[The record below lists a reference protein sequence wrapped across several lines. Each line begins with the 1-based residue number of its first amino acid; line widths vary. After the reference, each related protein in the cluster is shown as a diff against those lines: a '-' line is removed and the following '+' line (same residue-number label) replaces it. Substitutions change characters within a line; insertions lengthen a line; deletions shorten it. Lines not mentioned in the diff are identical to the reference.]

1 MRNTSD
7 PIKKENSNVMN
18 AQGGEKKVM
27 KKILSVALSTAMA
40 FSMFASVAFGDTA
53 VSPQQQFDA
62 LKAKGIF
69 NGYPDGT
76 AGLDKDMTRA
86 EFAKVITKLLGLKEI
101 TGTLSYTD
109 KNYTAKNWA
118 VPYIEA
124 VTAAGIM
131 EGKNVEKKIFDFNG
145 KVTVSEMATIL
156 TRALDLEIPA
166 ETNNTAPA
174 WAKGYV
180 QAAINAG
187 LVDAN
192 TNFTANASRELL
204 VGAAYAID
212 EAQSLKVTSY
222 TVTEG
227 GKVVEFKISD
237 GETVKVTLD
246 KALEANKETEVKFTY
261 KEKSFTEKVTYVVEA
276 ATKVQS
282 ATSTNLKE
290 VEVAF
295 DGKVD
300 KATATD
306 KANYTVD
313 SNSKGIKSI
322 TLLADGK
329 TARLLLNESSQF
341 TQGTTYKVVVKN
353 VKSSTGTVVPQG
365 EVSFTSSDNVL
376 PTVTEVKA
384 LGTKVIKVTFSEPV
398 KSPTSSNFQLDEK
411 AFVGSVTHG
420 ANQRE
425 VILRDYTGSISE
437 GAHKLT
443 TSLIEDYAGLKSL
456 AATTDFTVA
465 ADTEGPKVTEVSA
478 TLEKVTVTFDEEI
491 DPQSVSNESF
501 YWKSGDTKK
510 VGKATQIS
518 GNVYEVD
525 FTENRLPGYETTL
538 FVEVKDYSG
547 NANATKEHKVTAS
560 VDLVQPRVLETTYGP
575 TVEGLRLTVR
585 FDKSVTAADAKYYT
599 VKKGNDVIPVK
610 SVKAAGG
617 SDNKVFYVEF
627 YSTDLKGTHSLKV
640 ADVQDTTALR
650 NTLVTYEGTFV
661 ASDSQAPQ
669 LETFGIDANNDTRRV
684 ALTFD
689 KEVDLATLNN
699 RANYYYTFK
708 KDNSTAQ
715 KLSLPNDVQI
725 NVDNSGKSVI
735 LVFPQTID
743 GTTIKFGGA
752 ESVQAINI
760 VGLKA
765 KANQVVGGVD
775 APLAV
780 ADLTL
785 NSVVLKDA
793 KTVEVTF
800 NKAISNATRNDFTL
814 NGEIPSTVTVKDN
827 VVTLK
832 STSDLSGAV
841 DVETVRNNS
850 IQSYAGYKI
859 GYVIETPVGVVAPRV
874 DESALPS
881 NKVIVQTG
889 KKFVIPFTEQLE
901 TANQASVATD
911 LVIKKLGEENTPK
924 LDPINEYQ
932 TTVEG
937 KNVIVTIDPSVTYS
951 QEFSVQVKDEGATF
965 IRTVGTD
972 KKAAKSSVY
981 KTTANEA
988 AQPTGV
994 NTTAPA
1000 ATTTHGAAQVEGEKQ
1015 VVELPVTGD
1024 ITTGGTVVV
1033 NGTVNGTPINQ
1044 SVTVAAGDD
1053 SAAVAQEIADAL
1065 IISGFDVTTTGTKVV
1080 ITSSQKEANK
1090 TVTLSLANGSAVGLT
1105 TTNATTVTE
1114 GIQSVTGVA
1123 QIVTVQVTGAT
1134 RDGSNKVTFTD
1145 GTNTVVKTITVKAGD
1160 SAGVVAAKISD
1171 VLAGQLNGFTV
1182 SSSSN
1187 EVKFTAT
1194 AQATDK
1200 PVQVTI
1206 SAN

>member
-1 MRNTSD
+1 
-7 PIKKENSNVMN
+7 
-18 AQGGEKKVM
+18 M

-282 ATSTNLKE
+282 ASSVNLKE
-290 VEVAF
+290 VDVAF

-306 KANYTVD
+306 KNNYSID

-322 TLLADGK
+322 TLLEDGK
-329 TARLLLNESSQF
+329 TARLLLNESSKF
-341 TQGTTYKVVVKN
+341 VQGTTYKVVAKN
-353 VKSSTGTVVPQG
+353 VKSSTGTVLPQG
-365 EVSFTSSDNVL
+365 EVSFTSADNVL
-376 PTVTEVKA
+376 PTVAEVKA

-398 KSPTSSNFQLDEK
+398 VAPTSSNFQLDDK
-411 AFVGSVTHG
+411 AFVGSVTQG

-443 TSLIEDYAGLKSL
+443 TSLVEDFAGLKSL

-465 ADTEGPKVTEVSA
+465 VDTEGPKVTEISA

-491 DPQSVSNESF
+491 DPASVTNDSF

-510 VGKATQIS
+510 TGTVTQVAS
-518 GNVYEVD
+518 NVYEVQ
-525 FTENRLPGYETTL
+525 FTQANRLPGYESTL

-547 NANATKEHKVTAS
+547 NVNAVKEHKINAT
-560 VDLVQPRVLETTYGP
+560 VDLVRPQVVETTFGDR
-575 TVEGLRLTVR
+575 TNTLTVR
-585 FDKSVTAADAKYYT
+585 FDKAVSAADKKYFT
-599 VKKGNDVIPVK
+599 IKKGDDVIPVN
-610 SVKAAGG
+610 SVVAAD
-617 SDNKVFYVEF
+617 SSNKIFYVTF
-627 YSTDLKGTHSLKV
+627 FNTLATGTYNLKV

-650 NTLVTYEGTFV
+650 NTLVEFNGTFV
-661 ASDSQAPQ
+661 A
-669 LETFGIDANNDTRRV
+669 NDTANPSISSTDYNESARKVTLNFGR
-684 ALTFD
+684 
-689 KEVDLATLNN
+689 EMDLATVNTKG
-699 RANYYYTFK
+699 NYYINFEK
-708 KDNSTAQ
+708 NGANAQ
-715 KLSLPNDVQI
+715 NIALPTEVSVNAV
-725 NVDNSGKSVI
+725 NGGKSVV
-735 LVFPQTID
+735 LQFPEFID
-743 GTTIKFGGA
+743 GTKVTFGPNG
-752 ESVQAINI
+752 SVKGVVAT
-760 VGLKA
+760 GLKSKTGQVVSLDA
-765 KANQVVGGVD
+765 SSLKDAAANQ
-775 APLAV
+775 LKWTNAV
-780 ADLTL
+780 Q
-785 NSVVLKDA
+785 KDA
-793 KTVEVTF
+793 KTFELTF
-800 NKAISNATRNDFTL
+800 NQVVASANVSDFQIAGKYPASVSIDE
-814 NGEIPSTVTVKDN
+814 NK
-827 VVTLK
+827 VTLK
-832 STSDLSGAV
+832 TVDEVAGQTLVTLFANNSVETYSNNKLNLSSNASMTVNNAVSPRVTEVSTREAVAGGQEFTITFTNSVGFITNTSQDAIANDIIVKDLSVTNTPAL
-841 DVETVRNNS
+841 
-850 IQSYAGYKI
+850 
-859 GYVIETPVGVVAPRV
+859 TPVA
-874 DESALPS
+874 DY
-881 NKVIVQTG
+881 KVTDVTG
-889 KKFVIPFTEQLE
+889 
-901 TANQASVATD
+901 
-911 LVIKKLGEENTPK
+911 NTVK
-924 LDPINEYQ
+924 VLLTKTSSLDKPI
-932 TTVEG
+932 
-937 KNVIVTIDPSVTYS
+937 
-951 QEFSVQVKDEGATF
+951 SVQVKDAKYLVANGTTTKAT
-965 IRTVGTD
+965 D
-972 KKAAKSSVY
+972 SSVY
-981 KTTANEA
+981 T
-988 AQPTGV
+988 V
-994 NTTAPA
+994 TAPSA
-1000 ATTTHGAAQVEGEKQ
+1000 SVTNPTAVGTSISAEVVGKKATAVGTQ
-1015 VVELPVTGD
+1015 
-1024 ITTGGTVVV
+1024 ITLTATNATDAINTQAVVV
-1033 NGTVNGTPINQ
+1033 NAEPVAGAITPGSI
-1044 SVTVAAGDD
+1044 SY
-1053 SAAVAQEIADAL
+1053 DA
-1065 IISGFDVTTTGTKVV
+1065 GTKVYTV
-1080 ITSSQKEANK
+1080 ADDVTVKTLVAYINANQFADFTAVATVADDSIATVDATHTFSGGVTAK
-1090 TVTLSLANGSAVGLT
+1090 AGVLTVKLSKAATDLANNSKVTIGNDTYDATLNAAKDAIQVTLGSKDVVGEQFKATVLDGTKQVAV
-1105 TTNATTVTE
+1105 ATT
-1114 GIQSVTGVA
+1114 I
-1123 QIVTVQVTGAT
+1123 
-1134 RDGSNKVTFTD
+1134 
-1145 GTNTVVKTITVKAGD
+1145 
-1160 SAGVVAAKISD
+1160 
-1171 VLAGQLNGFTV
+1171 
-1182 SSSSN
+1182 SSN
-1187 EVKFTAT
+1187 
-1194 AQATDK
+1194 
-1200 PVQVTI
+1200 
-1206 SAN
+1206 

>member
-282 ATSTNLKE
+282 ASSVNLKE
-290 VEVAF
+290 VDVAF

-306 KANYTVD
+306 KNNYSID

-322 TLLADGK
+322 TLLEDGK
-329 TARLLLNESSQF
+329 TARLLLNESSKF
-341 TQGTTYKVVVKN
+341 VQGTTYKVVAKN
-353 VKSSTGTVVPQG
+353 VKSSTGTVLPQG
-365 EVSFTSSDNVL
+365 EVSFTSADNVL
-376 PTVTEVKA
+376 PTVAEVKA

-398 KSPTSSNFQLDEK
+398 VAPTSSNFQLDDK
-411 AFVGSVTHG
+411 AFVGSVTQG

-443 TSLIEDYAGLKSL
+443 TSLVEDFAGLKSL

-465 ADTEGPKVTEVSA
+465 VDTEGPKVTEISA

-491 DPQSVSNESF
+491 DPASVTNDSF

-510 VGKATQIS
+510 TGTVTQVAS
-518 GNVYEVD
+518 NVYEVQ
-525 FTENRLPGYETTL
+525 FTQANRLPGYESTL

-547 NANATKEHKVTAS
+547 NVNAVKEHKINAT
-560 VDLVQPRVLETTYGP
+560 VDLVRPQVVETTFGDR
-575 TVEGLRLTVR
+575 TNTLTVR
-585 FDKSVTAADAKYYT
+585 FDKAVSAADKKYFT
-599 VKKGNDVIPVK
+599 IKKGDDVIPVN
-610 SVKAAGG
+610 SVVAAD
-617 SDNKVFYVEF
+617 SSNKIFYVTF
-627 YSTDLKGTHSLKV
+627 FNTLATGTYNLKV

-650 NTLVTYEGTFV
+650 NTLVEFNGTFV
-661 ASDSQAPQ
+661 A
-669 LETFGIDANNDTRRV
+669 NDTANPSISSTDYNESARKVTLNFGR
-684 ALTFD
+684 
-689 KEVDLATLNN
+689 EMDLATVNTKG
-699 RANYYYTFK
+699 NYYINFEK
-708 KDNSTAQ
+708 NGANAQ
-715 KLSLPNDVQI
+715 NIALPTEVSVNAV
-725 NVDNSGKSVI
+725 NGGKSVV
-735 LVFPQTID
+735 LQFPEFID
-743 GTTIKFGGA
+743 GTKVTFGPNG
-752 ESVQAINI
+752 SVKGVVAT
-760 VGLKA
+760 GLKSKTGQVVSLDA
-765 KANQVVGGVD
+765 SSLKDAAANQ
-775 APLAV
+775 LKWTNAV
-780 ADLTL
+780 Q
-785 NSVVLKDA
+785 KDA
-793 KTVEVTF
+793 KTFELTF
-800 NKAISNATRNDFTL
+800 NQVVASANVSDFQIAGKYPASVSIDE
-814 NGEIPSTVTVKDN
+814 NK
-827 VVTLK
+827 VTLK
-832 STSDLSGAV
+832 TVDEVAGQTLVTLFANNSVETYSNNKLNLSSNASMTVNNAVSPRVTEVSTREAVAGGQEFTITFTNSVGFITNTSQDAIANDIIVKDLSVTNTPAL
-841 DVETVRNNS
+841 
-850 IQSYAGYKI
+850 
-859 GYVIETPVGVVAPRV
+859 TPVA
-874 DESALPS
+874 DY
-881 NKVIVQTG
+881 KVTDVTG
-889 KKFVIPFTEQLE
+889 
-901 TANQASVATD
+901 
-911 LVIKKLGEENTPK
+911 NTVK
-924 LDPINEYQ
+924 VLLTKTSSLDKPI
-932 TTVEG
+932 
-937 KNVIVTIDPSVTYS
+937 
-951 QEFSVQVKDEGATF
+951 SVQVKDAKYLVANGTTTKAT
-965 IRTVGTD
+965 D
-972 KKAAKSSVY
+972 SSVY
-981 KTTANEA
+981 T
-988 AQPTGV
+988 V
-994 NTTAPA
+994 TAPSA
-1000 ATTTHGAAQVEGEKQ
+1000 SVTNPTAVGTSISAEVVGKKATAVGTQ
-1015 VVELPVTGD
+1015 
-1024 ITTGGTVVV
+1024 ITLTATNATDAINTQAVVV
-1033 NGTVNGTPINQ
+1033 NAEP
-1044 SVTVAAGDD
+1044 VAGAITSG
-1053 SAAVAQEIADAL
+1053 SISYDA
-1065 IISGFDVTTTGTKVV
+1065 GTKVYTV
-1080 ITSSQKEANK
+1080 ADDVTVKTLVAYINANQFADFTAVATVADDSIATVDATHTFSGGVTAK
-1090 TVTLSLANGSAVGLT
+1090 AGVLTVKLSKAATDLANNSKVTIGNDTYDATLNAAKDAIQVTLGSKDVVGEQFKATVLDGTKQVAV
-1105 TTNATTVTE
+1105 ATT
-1114 GIQSVTGVA
+1114 I
-1123 QIVTVQVTGAT
+1123 
-1134 RDGSNKVTFTD
+1134 
-1145 GTNTVVKTITVKAGD
+1145 
-1160 SAGVVAAKISD
+1160 
-1171 VLAGQLNGFTV
+1171 
-1182 SSSSN
+1182 SSN
-1187 EVKFTAT
+1187 
-1194 AQATDK
+1194 
-1200 PVQVTI
+1200 
-1206 SAN
+1206 

>member
-1 MRNTSD
+1 
-7 PIKKENSNVMN
+7 
-18 AQGGEKKVM
+18 M

-282 ATSTNLKE
+282 ASSVNLKE
-290 VEVAF
+290 VDVAF

-306 KANYTVD
+306 KNNYSID

-322 TLLADGK
+322 TLLEDGK
-329 TARLLLNESSQF
+329 TARLLLNESSKF
-341 TQGTTYKVVVKN
+341 VQGTTYKVVAKN
-353 VKSSTGTVVPQG
+353 VKSSTGTVLPQG
-365 EVSFTSSDNVL
+365 EVSFTSADNVL
-376 PTVTEVKA
+376 PTVAEVKA

-398 KSPTSSNFQLDEK
+398 VAPTSSNFQLDDK
-411 AFVGSVTHG
+411 AFVGSVTQG

-443 TSLIEDYAGLKSL
+443 TSLVEDFAGLKSL

-465 ADTEGPKVTEVSA
+465 VDTEGPKVTEISA

-491 DPQSVSNESF
+491 DPASVTNDSF

-510 VGKATQIS
+510 TGTVTQVAS
-518 GNVYEVD
+518 NVYEVQ
-525 FTENRLPGYETTL
+525 FTQANRLPGYESTL

-547 NANATKEHKVTAS
+547 NVNAVKEHKINAT
-560 VDLVQPRVLETTYGP
+560 VDLVRPQVVETTFGDR
-575 TVEGLRLTVR
+575 TNTLTVR
-585 FDKSVTAADAKYYT
+585 FDKAVSAADKKYFT
-599 VKKGNDVIPVK
+599 IKKGDDVIPVN
-610 SVKAAGG
+610 SVVAAD
-617 SDNKVFYVEF
+617 SSNKIFYVTF
-627 YSTDLKGTHSLKV
+627 FNTLATGTYNLKV

-650 NTLVTYEGTFV
+650 NTLVEFNGTFV
-661 ASDSQAPQ
+661 A
-669 LETFGIDANNDTRRV
+669 NDTANPSISSTDYNESARKVTLNFGR
-684 ALTFD
+684 
-689 KEVDLATLNN
+689 EMDLATVNTKG
-699 RANYYYTFK
+699 NYYINFEK
-708 KDNSTAQ
+708 NGANAQ
-715 KLSLPNDVQI
+715 NIALPTEVSVNAV
-725 NVDNSGKSVI
+725 NGGKSVV
-735 LVFPQTID
+735 LQFPEFID
-743 GTTIKFGGA
+743 GTKVTFGPNG
-752 ESVQAINI
+752 SVKGVVAT
-760 VGLKA
+760 GLKSKTGQVVSLDA
-765 KANQVVGGVD
+765 SSLKDAAANQ
-775 APLAV
+775 LKWTNAV
-780 ADLTL
+780 Q
-785 NSVVLKDA
+785 KDA
-793 KTVEVTF
+793 KTFELTF
-800 NKAISNATRNDFTL
+800 NQVVASANVSDFQIAGKYPASVSIDENKVTLKTVDEVAGQTLVTLFANNSVETYSNNKLNLSSNASMTVNNAVSPRVTEVSTREAVAGGQEFTITFTNSVGFITGTSLDAIANDIIVKDLSVTNTPAL
-814 NGEIPSTVTVKDN
+814 TPVADYKVTDVTGNTVTVLLTK
-827 VVTLK
+827 
-832 STSDLSGAV
+832 TSS
-841 DVETVRNNS
+841 
-850 IQSYAGYKI
+850 
-859 GYVIETPVGVVAPRV
+859 
-874 DESALPS
+874 
-881 NKVIVQTG
+881 
-889 KKFVIPFTEQLE
+889 
-901 TANQASVATD
+901 
-911 LVIKKLGEENTPK
+911 
-924 LDPINEYQ
+924 LDKPI
-932 TTVEG
+932 
-937 KNVIVTIDPSVTYS
+937 
-951 QEFSVQVKDEGATF
+951 SVQVKDAKYLVANGTTTKAT
-965 IRTVGTD
+965 D
-972 KKAAKSSVY
+972 SSVY
-981 KTTANEA
+981 T
-988 AQPTGV
+988 V
-994 NTTAPA
+994 TAPSA
-1000 ATTTHGAAQVEGEKQ
+1000 S
-1015 VVELPVTGD
+1015 VT
-1024 ITTGGTVVV
+1024 
-1033 NGTVNGTPINQ
+1033 NPTVNGT
-1044 SVTVAAGDD
+1044 
-1053 SAAVAQEIADAL
+1053 
-1065 IISGFDVTTTGTKVV
+1065 
-1080 ITSSQKEANK
+1080 
-1090 TVTLSLANGSAVGLT
+1090 
-1105 TTNATTVTE
+1105 
-1114 GIQSVTGVA
+1114 
-1123 QIVTVQVTGAT
+1123 
-1134 RDGSNKVTFTD
+1134 
-1145 GTNTVVKTITVKAGD
+1145 
-1160 SAGVVAAKISD
+1160 
-1171 VLAGQLNGFTV
+1171 
-1182 SSSSN
+1182 
-1187 EVKFTAT
+1187 
-1194 AQATDK
+1194 
-1200 PVQVTI
+1200 TI
-1206 SAN
+1206 SAEVVGKKATAVGDQITLTATEATDAINAEDVVVDVEPVSATVLTGTITYNAATKTYVVADDVSVKTFVAYVNANQFADFTAVATVADDSIMVASDTATFTGGVTAKAGVLTVKLSKVVTGLANNSKVTIGNDTYDATLNATNDAIQVTLNSKDVVGEQFKATVLDGTKQVAVATTISSN

>member
-7 PIKKENSNVMN
+7 PIKENSNVMN

-282 ATSTNLKE
+282 ASSVNLKE
-290 VEVAF
+290 VDVAF

-306 KANYTVD
+306 KNNYSID

-322 TLLADGK
+322 TLLEDGK
-329 TARLLLNESSQF
+329 TARLLLNESSKF
-341 TQGTTYKVVVKN
+341 VQGTTYKVVAKN
-353 VKSSTGTVVPQG
+353 VKSSTGTVLPQG
-365 EVSFTSSDNVL
+365 EVSFTSADNVL
-376 PTVTEVKA
+376 PTVAEVKA

-398 KSPTSSNFQLDEK
+398 VAPTSSNFQLDDK
-411 AFVGSVTHG
+411 AFVGSVTQG

-443 TSLIEDYAGLKSL
+443 TSLVEDFAGLKSL

-465 ADTEGPKVTEVSA
+465 VDTEGPKVTEISA

-491 DPQSVSNESF
+491 DPASVTNDSF

-510 VGKATQIS
+510 TGTVTQVAS
-518 GNVYEVD
+518 NVYEVQ
-525 FTENRLPGYETTL
+525 FTQANRLPGYESTL

-547 NANATKEHKVTAS
+547 NVNAVKEHKINAT
-560 VDLVQPRVLETTYGP
+560 VDLVRPQVVETTFGDR
-575 TVEGLRLTVR
+575 TNTLTVR
-585 FDKSVTAADAKYYT
+585 FDKAVSAADKKYFT
-599 VKKGNDVIPVK
+599 IKKGDDVIPVN
-610 SVKAAGG
+610 SVVAAD
-617 SDNKVFYVEF
+617 SSNKIFYVTF
-627 YSTDLKGTHSLKV
+627 FNTLATGTYNLKV

-650 NTLVTYEGTFV
+650 NTLVEFNGTFV
-661 ASDSQAPQ
+661 A
-669 LETFGIDANNDTRRV
+669 NDTANPSISSTDYNESARKVTLNFGR
-684 ALTFD
+684 
-689 KEVDLATLNN
+689 EMDLATVNTKG
-699 RANYYYTFK
+699 NYYINFEK
-708 KDNSTAQ
+708 NGANAQ
-715 KLSLPNDVQI
+715 NIALPTEVSVNAV
-725 NVDNSGKSVI
+725 NGGKSVV
-735 LVFPQTID
+735 LQFPEFID
-743 GTTIKFGGA
+743 GTKVTFGPNG
-752 ESVQAINI
+752 SVKGVVAT
-760 VGLKA
+760 GLKSKTGQVVSLDA
-765 KANQVVGGVD
+765 SSLKDAAANQ
-775 APLAV
+775 LKWTNAV
-780 ADLTL
+780 Q
-785 NSVVLKDA
+785 KDA
-793 KTVEVTF
+793 KTFELTF
-800 NKAISNATRNDFTL
+800 NQVVASANVSDFQIAGKYPASVSIDENKVTLKTVDEVAGQTLVTLFANNSVETYSNNKLNLSSNASMTVNNAVSPRVTEVSTREAVAGGQEFTITFTNSVGFITGTSLDAIANDIIVKDLSVTNTPAL
-814 NGEIPSTVTVKDN
+814 TPVADYKVTDVTGNTVTVLLTK
-827 VVTLK
+827 
-832 STSDLSGAV
+832 TSS
-841 DVETVRNNS
+841 
-850 IQSYAGYKI
+850 
-859 GYVIETPVGVVAPRV
+859 
-874 DESALPS
+874 
-881 NKVIVQTG
+881 
-889 KKFVIPFTEQLE
+889 
-901 TANQASVATD
+901 
-911 LVIKKLGEENTPK
+911 
-924 LDPINEYQ
+924 LDKPI
-932 TTVEG
+932 
-937 KNVIVTIDPSVTYS
+937 
-951 QEFSVQVKDEGATF
+951 SVQVKDAKYLVANGTTTKAT
-965 IRTVGTD
+965 D
-972 KKAAKSSVY
+972 SSVY
-981 KTTANEA
+981 T
-988 AQPTGV
+988 V
-994 NTTAPA
+994 TAPSA
-1000 ATTTHGAAQVEGEKQ
+1000 S
-1015 VVELPVTGD
+1015 VT
-1024 ITTGGTVVV
+1024 
-1033 NGTVNGTPINQ
+1033 NPTVNGT
-1044 SVTVAAGDD
+1044 
-1053 SAAVAQEIADAL
+1053 
-1065 IISGFDVTTTGTKVV
+1065 
-1080 ITSSQKEANK
+1080 
-1090 TVTLSLANGSAVGLT
+1090 
-1105 TTNATTVTE
+1105 
-1114 GIQSVTGVA
+1114 
-1123 QIVTVQVTGAT
+1123 
-1134 RDGSNKVTFTD
+1134 
-1145 GTNTVVKTITVKAGD
+1145 
-1160 SAGVVAAKISD
+1160 
-1171 VLAGQLNGFTV
+1171 
-1182 SSSSN
+1182 
-1187 EVKFTAT
+1187 
-1194 AQATDK
+1194 
-1200 PVQVTI
+1200 TI
-1206 SAN
+1206 SAEVVGKKATAVGDQITLTATEATDAINAEDVVVDVEPVSATVLTGTITYNAATKTYVVADDVSVKTFVAYVNANQFADFTAVATVADDSIMVASDTATFTGGVTAKAGVLTVKLSKVVTGLANNSKVTIGNDTYDATLNATNDAIQVTLNSKDVVGEQFKATVLDGTKQVAVATTISSN

>member
-212 EAQSLKVTSY
+212 EAQSLKVSSY

-282 ATSTNLKE
+282 ASSVNLKE
-290 VEVAF
+290 VDVAF

-313 SNSKGIKSI
+313 SNAKGIKSI

-329 TARLLLNESSQF
+329 TARLLLNESSKF
-341 TQGTTYKVVVKN
+341 TQGTTYKVAVKN
-353 VKSSTGTVVPQG
+353 VKSSTGTVLPQG
-365 EVSFTSSDNVL
+365 EVSFTSADNVL

-398 KSPTSSNFQLDEK
+398 VAPASSNFQLDDK
-411 AFVGSVTHG
+411 AFVGSVTPG

-425 VILRDYTGSISE
+425 VILRDYTGTISE

-443 TSLIEDYAGLKSL
+443 TSMIEDFAGLKSL

-465 ADTEGPKVTEVSA
+465 ADTEGPKVTEISA

-491 DPQSVSNESF
+491 DPASVTNDSF
-501 YWKSGDTKK
+501 YWKNGDSKK
-510 VGKATQIS
+510 TGTVTQIAS
-518 GNVYEVD
+518 NVYEVE
-525 FTENRLPGYETTL
+525 FTQANRLPGYESTL

-547 NANATKEHKVTAS
+547 NVNAVKEHKINAT
-560 VDLVQPRVLETTYGP
+560 VDLVRPQVVETTFGNR
-575 TVEGLRLTVR
+575 TNELTVR
-585 FDKSVTAADAKYYT
+585 FDKAVDAADKKYFT
-599 VKKGNDVIPVK
+599 VKKGNDVIPVS
-610 SVKAAGG
+610 SVSALDT
-617 SDNKVFYVEF
+617 SNKVFQVKF
-627 YSTDLKGTHSLKV
+627 FSTLATGTYNLKV

-650 NTLVTYEGTFV
+650 NTLVEYNGTFV
-661 ASDSQAPQ
+661 A
-669 LETFGIDANNDTRRV
+669 NDTANPEITSTDYNEAARKV
-684 ALTFD
+684 
-689 KEVDLATLNN
+689 TLNFGREMDLSTLN
-699 RANYYYTFK
+699 LKSNYYISFAK
-708 KDNSTAQ
+708 AGNNVQNIAVPNETA
-715 KLSLPNDVQI
+715 V
-725 NVDNSGKSVI
+725 NVVNGGKSVV
-735 LVFPQTID
+735 LTLPETID
-743 GTTIKFGGA
+743 GTRVTFGPTGSVSSVWA
-752 ESVQAINI
+752 TGLKSKTGQAVAISAKGLNNATDNQLKWTNSVQ
-760 VGLKA
+760 
-765 KANQVVGGVD
+765 
-775 APLAV
+775 
-780 ADLTL
+780 
-785 NSVVLKDA
+785 KDA
-793 KTVEVTF
+793 RTFELTF
-800 NKAISNATRNDFTL
+800 NNVVANASAGDFQISGVYPTSVSIDEKT
-814 NGEIPSTVTVKDN
+814 
-827 VVTLK
+827 VTLK
-832 STSDLSGAV
+832 TDRDFTGANIV
-841 DVETVRNNS
+841 IFANNS
-850 IQSYAGYKI
+850 I
-859 GYVIETPVGVVAPRV
+859 ETYSTGKLNLSGNISMPVNTAVAPRV
-874 DESALPS
+874 
-881 NKVIVQTG
+881 V
-889 KKFVIPFTEQLE
+889 
-901 TANQASVATD
+901 
-911 LVIKKLGEENTPK
+911 
-924 LDPINEYQ
+924 
-932 TTVEG
+932 
-937 KNVIVTIDPSVTYS
+937 SVTGTATGSGAAREIDQKIKVKFTSDVTTALTTGNLNQLGNDFIVRDLSLTNPSTKSLANVTDYTVTLDQNDS
-951 QEFSVQVKDEGATF
+951 KAVIIEILNENAQENPVSVEVSNNAKYLTA
-965 IRTVGTD
+965 VGGTN
-972 KKAAKSSVY
+972 APVVAKSDAYTVAAPSSSVNNPVVAS
-981 KTTANEA
+981 TAVKAPKDAVSATADKAGIKLTAINKGIAGNSIPVVTLQA
-988 AQPTGV
+988 AAPTV
-994 NTTAPA
+994 TDNTVTVTAP
-1000 ATTTHGAAQVEGEKQ
+1000 
-1015 VVELPVTGD
+1015 
-1024 ITTGGTVVV
+1024 
-1033 NGTVNGTPINQ
+1033 NGTVANYVIEYGAAADADAIIAQINKEALPFNASKGTAATLGAATFTFANGADKVPGELKITLDKVVTLVGNQ
-1044 SVTVAAGDD
+1044 VKIGNDNLTAATSTVNGVTVITVEIGDK
-1053 SAAVAQEIADAL
+1053 AVSGEQLSLTASYGGKDVV
-1065 IISGFDVTTTGTKVV
+1065 ISG
-1080 ITSSQKEANK
+1080 
-1090 TVTLSLANGSAVGLT
+1090 
-1105 TTNATTVTE
+1105 
-1114 GIQSVTGVA
+1114 
-1123 QIVTVQVTGAT
+1123 
-1134 RDGSNKVTFTD
+1134 
-1145 GTNTVVKTITVKAGD
+1145 
-1160 SAGVVAAKISD
+1160 
-1171 VLAGQLNGFTV
+1171 
-1182 SSSSN
+1182 
-1187 EVKFTAT
+1187 
-1194 AQATDK
+1194 
-1200 PVQVTI
+1200 VTI
-1206 SAN
+1206 SNNTY

>member
-212 EAQSLKVTSY
+212 EAQSLKVSSY

-282 ATSTNLKE
+282 ASSVNLKE
-290 VEVAF
+290 VDVAF

-313 SNSKGIKSI
+313 SNAKGIKSI

-329 TARLLLNESSQF
+329 TARLLLNESSKF
-341 TQGTTYKVVVKN
+341 TQGTTYKVAVKN
-353 VKSSTGTVVPQG
+353 VKSSTGTVLPQG
-365 EVSFTSSDNVL
+365 EVSFTSADNVL

-398 KSPTSSNFQLDEK
+398 VAPSSSNFQLDDK
-411 AFVGSVTHG
+411 AFVGSVTPG

-425 VILRDYTGSISE
+425 VILRDYTGTISE

-443 TSLIEDYAGLKSL
+443 TSMIEDFAGLKSL

-465 ADTEGPKVTEVSA
+465 ADTEGPKVTEISA

-491 DPQSVSNESF
+491 DPASVTNDSF
-501 YWKSGDTKK
+501 YWKSGSSNKTGT
-510 VGKATQIS
+510 VTQIAS
-518 GNVYEVD
+518 NVYEVQ
-525 FTENRLPGYETTL
+525 FTQANRLPGYESTL

-547 NANATKEHKVTAS
+547 NVNAVKEHKINAT
-560 VDLVQPRVLETTYGP
+560 VDLVRPQVVETTFGNR
-575 TVEGLRLTVR
+575 TNELTVR
-585 FDKSVTAADAKYYT
+585 FDKAVDAADKKYFT
-599 VKKGNDVIPVK
+599 VKKGNDVIPVS
-610 SVKAAGG
+610 SVSALDN
-617 SDNKVFYVEF
+617 SNKVFQVKF
-627 YSTDLKGTHSLKV
+627 FGTLATGTYNLKV
-640 ADVQDTTALR
+640 ADVQDMTALK
-650 NTLVTYEGTFV
+650 NTLVEYNGTFV
-661 ASDSQAPQ
+661 A
-669 LETFGIDANNDTRRV
+669 NDTANPEITSTDYNEAARKV
-684 ALTFD
+684 
-689 KEVDLATLNN
+689 TLNFGREMDLSTLN
-699 RANYYYTFK
+699 LKSNYYVTFAK
-708 KDNSTAQ
+708 AGNNVQNIA
-715 KLSLPNDVQI
+715 LPSEATVSVVNG
-725 NVDNSGKSVI
+725 GKSVVI
-735 LVFPQTID
+735 LFPENID
-743 GTTIKFGGA
+743 GTKVTFGPTG
-752 ESVQAINI
+752 SVSGVWAT
-760 VGLKA
+760 GLKS
-765 KANQVVGGVD
+765 KTGQ
-775 APLAV
+775 AV
-780 ADLTL
+780 AIAAKGLSEA
-785 NSVVLKDA
+785 SVNQLKWTGAVQKDA
-793 KTVEVTF
+793 RTFELTF
-800 NKAISNATRNDFTL
+800 NNVIANASAGDFQI
-814 NGEIPSTVTVKDN
+814 NGAYPTSVSIDEK

-832 STSDLSGAV
+832 VDKDLTGADIV
-841 DVETVRNNS
+841 IFANNS
-850 IQSYAGYKI
+850 I
-859 GYVIETPVGVVAPRV
+859 ETYSNGKLNLSSSISMPVNNAVAPRV
-874 DESALPS
+874 EKVTTRGVNQQFEVQFTSNLSAIDVNQIANDFIVRDLSLTNPS
-881 NKVIVQTG
+881 TKQLTPGNNGFTASYDPAKPNVVTFEITNENA
-889 KKFVIPFTEQLE
+889 KKKPVSVEVASYAKYL
-901 TANQASVATD
+901 TAFNS
-911 LVIKKLGEENTPK
+911 
-924 LDPINEYQ
+924 
-932 TTVEG
+932 TTV
-937 KNVIVTIDPSVTYS
+937 I
-951 QEFSVQVKDEGATF
+951 
-965 IRTVGTD
+965 
-972 KKAAKSSVY
+972 AKSDAFTV
-981 KTTANEA
+981 AP
-988 AQPTGV
+988 PTG
-994 NTTAPA
+994 
-1000 ATTTHGAAQVEGEKQ
+1000 
-1015 VVELPVTGD
+1015 
-1024 ITTGGTVVV
+1024 
-1033 NGTVNGTPINQ
+1033 
-1044 SVTVAAGDD
+1044 D
-1053 SAAVAQEIADAL
+1053 SAAVKVTSTKVTAGKAAVPATAEASGVKLTSTRSTVSNGYAVAL
-1065 IISGFDVTTTGTKVV
+1065 TVDNTLPTGANDPKVIISP
-1080 ITSSQKEANK
+1080 
-1090 TVTLSLANGSAVGLT
+1090 
-1105 TTNATTVTE
+1105 
-1114 GIQSVTGVA
+1114 
-1123 QIVTVQVTGAT
+1123 
-1134 RDGSNKVTFTD
+1134 DG
-1145 GTNTVVKTITVKAGD
+1145 KTITVNTAATSEDIVNEIKLSNLPFSAELGTAAPVVTGPFNFAGATAATNNSLLVTLNENVEAIKSVKIGNTTYPA
-1160 SAGVVAAKISD
+1160 SAVTFTAGTSTFTVNVGTENVAGSPLEVVA
-1171 VLAGQLNGFTV
+1171 TV
-1182 SSSSN
+1182 GTGTN
-1187 EVKFTAT
+1187 
-1194 AQATDK
+1194 ATDITL
-1200 PVQVTI
+1200 QVAIGNTI
-1206 SAN
+1206 